1 MVKNSVKSEVR
12 IDQIYCC
19 NDSLV
24 VNEVREQ
31 CMEKF
36 GTTSGGEGGE
46 GAEESRNRSMMV
58 TKIERKSKS
67 LHEAIS

>member
-31 CMEKF
+31 VMENF
-36 GTTSGGEGGE
+36 GTTSSGEGGE